1 MLYPIQIEVV
11 KMRNALGMLF
21 LSILILEKV
30 YQMKVTLEYRFR
42 KVMLFD
48 DLDFLDVSTESYAKL
63 PSVKRYREQK

>member
-30 YQMKVTLEYRFR
+30 YQMRVTLEYRFR
-42 KVMLFD
+42 KVMLFV
-48 DLDFLDVSTESYAKL
+48 DLDFLDVSTESYANL